1 MKTEIKTVRKIVLKT
16 GHKIIYSYFK
26 KKMSFIKVKDPRKR
40 EELIK
45 DFIETRKRIKD
56 NFIAKK
62 VGEIEYQTGLT
73 KLFKPVTETQKA
85 TAKEITEAQKAAAEK
100 ITQELL
106 PIKEGIEGLPGA
118 ISVAGQSL
126 SFPAYPALEMTEEKL
141 TNIGPTASN
150 YLLPT
155 FRQKA
160 TQSDIKPG
168 DPKGTFFKINE
179 TPIKIENDD
188 IIIKDERFKG
198 TPGLWKLLTSK
209 HIPDITEYNAVDL
222 RDYITIMH
230 ITKATYDKKDKRVGG
245 NDKMNKLIKPLVKAL
260 EEDKSGNKLITEIN
274 KHFGFEEETD
284 EEETDEE
291 EEEEYEVPA
300 SIPLTPTS
308 KAGQSLKGTGLR
320 KAGQGLKILPSDP
333 NALIDRFDLLF
344 SSKKAGHTGV
354 RNEIVSILDELKRQ
368 GVLKTNEYK
377 KLNSLIKK

>member
-1 MKTEIKTVRKIVLKT
+1 
-16 GHKIIYSYFK
+16 
-26 KKMSFIKVKDPRKR
+26 MSFIKVKDPRKR

-85 TAKEITEAQKAAAEK
+85 TAKEITEAQKAATEK

-106 PIKEGIEGLPGA
+106 PIKEGIEKLPGA
-118 ISVAGQSL
+118 IM
-126 SFPAYPALEMTEEKL
+126 FPAYPALEMTEEKI
-141 TNIGPTASN
+141 TNIGPTASK

-168 DPKGTFFKINE
+168 DSKGTFFKIGE

-188 IIIKDERFKG
+188 ITIKDERFKG
-198 TPGLWKLLTSK
+198 TDGLWKLITSK
-209 HIPDITEYNAVDL
+209 DIPDTTEYNAKDL
-222 RDYITIMH
+222 ADYIIIMH
-230 ITKATYDKKDKRVGG
+230 ATKATYDKNNKRVGG
-245 NDKMNKLIKPLVKAL
+245 NNKMKKLIKPFVIAL
-260 EEDKSGNKLITEIN
+260 EEGGTKRLIDKIEE
-274 KHFGFEEETD
+274 HFGF
-284 EEETDEE
+284 E

-300 SIPLTPTS
+300 SIPLTPT
-308 KAGQSLKGTGLR
+308 KGTGLSVAGQGLSV
-320 KAGQGLKILPSDP
+320 AGQGLKILPSDP
-333 NALIDRFDLLF
+333 NALIDRFDILF
-344 SSKKAGHTGV
+344 SSQKAGHTGV